1 MSKKPMAGK
10 RIQDIPQ
17 TAIRIEPA
25 VIDQLNRFCADHP
38 LRPRR
43 DSVIEVA
50 IIEYVER
57 EQDRIA
63 EARSAQYST
72 NARARH
78 RKRAGR
84 ELANRASG
92 AGYAW
97 HQKQV
102 AELHSKA

>member
-1 MSKKPMAGK
+1 MHVSPNRSTAYQQGKACPFVAHSTLPTEEPMSKKPMAGK

-25 VIDQLNRFCADHP
+25 VVDQLNRFCADHP

-57 EQDRIA
+57 EQDKIA
-63 EARSAQYST
+63 EARS
-72 NARARH
+72 
-78 RKRAGR
+78 KREA
-84 ELANRASG
+84 LQQSPN
-92 AGYAW
+92 
-97 HQKQV
+97 
-102 AELHSKA
+102 